1 MRAILLPNGNL
12 LIPTGSRD
20 PDEDPVTEIGPDDPD
35 YGKWLAVA
43 ERGEDPRMRKAE
55 EED

>member
-12 LIPTGSRD
+12 LIPTASKD
-20 PDEDPVTEIGPDDPD
+20 PEDDAVTEITPDDPD
-35 YGKWLAVA
+35 YGKWLALA
-43 ERGEDPRMRKAE
+43 ERGEDPRTRKPE